1 MQQAGFAKEL
11 KKWNKQVY
19 YFNQQLNDYK
29 SLLKDHKRAEK
40 KAMEL
45 LSKTKLFRD
54 FLRKNSQL
62 ASLFRLPGDPADPT
76 SPISFAGLQTRTQVN
91 AIIQQQLLAGGPA
104 AQQQFSQNL
113 QQAQDQLNNW
123 KNKLTQ
129 AGSSGSDDMM
139 PEGFKP
145 NNQKTKSFLQRVEIG
160 TNIQSQKASGL
171 FPATTD
177 IGLSIGYKLTDK
189 SILGIGASY
198 KMGMGK
204 DIRHI
209 NITHQGAGLRSFID
223 WKIKGSFWMSGGY
236 EMNYRN
242 AFRRIDVLKD
252 LDAWQ
257 QSGLIGLSK
266 VISLKTKFFS
276 KTKLQLLW
284 DFMSYQQLPRTQP
297 ILFRVGYAIK

>member
-1 MQQAGFAKEL
+1 
-11 KKWNKQVY
+11 
-19 YFNQQLNDYK
+19 
-29 SLLKDHKRAEK
+29 
-40 KAMEL
+40 
-45 LSKTKLFRD
+45 
-54 FLRKNSQL
+54 
-62 ASLFRLPGDPADPT
+62 
-76 SPISFAGLQTRTQVN
+76 VN
-91 AIIQQQLLAGGPA
+91 T
-104 AQQQFSQNL
+104 
-113 QQAQDQLNNW
+113 W

-129 AGSSGSDDMM
+129 AGSSGSDDIM

-145 NNQKTKSFLQRVEIG
+145 NNQKTKSFLKRIEIG
-160 TNIQSQKASGL
+160 TNIQSQKTNGY
-171 FPATTD
+171 FPATSD
-177 IGLSIGYKLTDK
+177 IGLSIGYKLSDK

-209 NITHQGAGLRSFID
+209 NITHQGAGMRSFID

-252 LDAWQ
+252 LNAWQ

-297 ILFRVGYAIK
+297 ILFRVGYSIK